1 MKIIGSL
8 CYTDLNIHRDSMK
21 KILIAG
27 ASGFIGHALIERL
40 LTHEGIE
47 IVALSRKARKS
58 DNPRL
63 TWKQCDLFSLK
74 DIQLAM
80 EGCEEAFYL
89 VHSMLPSA
97 SLSQGTFY
105 DFDLIMADNFV
116 RAAQEH
122 KLQHLIYLGG
132 MIPPS
137 TELSWHLRSRLE
149 VETTLRDSG
158 IPTTALRAGLIIGPH
173 GSSFTILQ
181 RLIERLPIMI
191 CPAWTNT
198 KSQPVALA
206 DVLKVLERSAFEP
219 SVACGVYD
227 IGGPEIVTYQG
238 LIQKAATL
246 VRKTRTILTLNI
258 IPLFLSRFWV
268 SLVTGVP
275 KNLVYPLVLSL
286 RHEMVADPKRHWPF
300 PEDLTTGL
308 DITLKD
314 ALLRMTPNIYSGY
327 NPIERD
333 VRSIQRLVLPPGKD
347 AIWVAQEY
355 FNWLPYFFSTL
366 IKVKV
371 EGDLCTFYLVHPEL
385 QILILRRSVERS
397 TPERQL
403 LYVVG
408 GLLSGKQARGRLEFR
423 VVLDRKYVMAALHEF
438 RPNLPWWLY
447 KYSQALVH
455 LIVMKAFGEHLKWHV
470 IKSTP
475 GP

>member
-1 MKIIGSL
+1 
-8 CYTDLNIHRDSMK
+8 MK

-40 LTHEGIE
+40 LAHEGIE
-47 IVALSRKARKS
+47 IVALSRKIRPS
-58 DNPRL
+58 ENPRL

-80 EGCEEAFYL
+80 VGCTEAYYL

-105 DFDLIMADNFV
+105 DFDLIIADNFV
-116 RAAQEH
+116 RAAIEH

-132 MIPPS
+132 MIPPV

-149 VETTLRDSG
+149 VETTLRESG

-191 CPAWTNT
+191 CPAWTKT
-198 KSQPVALA
+198 RSQPVALA
-206 DVLKVLERSAFEP
+206 DILKVLERSSFEP
-219 SVACGVYD
+219 KVENGIYD
-227 IGGPEIVTYQG
+227 IGGPEILTYQG

-246 VRKTRTILTLNI
+246 VRKTRTIITLNI

-268 SLVTGVP
+268 SLITGVP
-275 KNLVYPLVLSL
+275 RNLVYPLVLSL
-286 RHEMVADPKRHWPF
+286 RHEMVADPNRLWPF

-308 DITLKD
+308 DETLRV
-314 ALLRMTPNIYSGY
+314 ALLGVTPNTYVGY
-327 NPIERD
+327 LPIERD
-333 VRSIQRLVLPPGKD
+333 VRSIQRLVLPPGRD
-347 AIWVAQEY
+347 AVWVAKEY
-355 FNWLPYFFSTL
+355 FHWLPNFFSTL
-366 IKVKV
+366 IRVKV
-371 EGDLCTFYLVHPEL
+371 EGDLCTFYLVHPEI
-385 QILILRRSVERS
+385 QILVLKRSEERS

-408 GLLSGKQARGRLEFR
+408 GILSGEQDRGRLEFR
-423 VVLDRKYVMAALHEF
+423 VVLNRQYVMAALHEF
-438 RPNLPWWLY
+438 RPSLPWWLY

-455 LIVMKAFGEHLKWHV
+455 LIVMKAYGEHLKWHV
-470 IKSTP
+470 IKSKPEANLKTHTL
-475 GP
+475 G

>member
-1 MKIIGSL
+1 
-8 CYTDLNIHRDSMK
+8 MK

-27 ASGFIGHALIERL
+27 ASGFIGHALIEKL
-40 LTHEGIE
+40 LAHEDVE
-47 IVALSRKARKS
+47 IVALSRKSRPS
-58 DNPRL
+58 TNPRL

-74 DIQLAM
+74 DIQKAM
-80 EGCEEAFYL
+80 EGCETAYYL

-116 RAAQEH
+116 RAAREF
-122 KLQHLIYLGG
+122 KLRHIIYLGG
-132 MIPPS
+132 MIPPF

-158 IPTTALRAGLIIGPH
+158 IPTTALRAGLIIGSH

-181 RLIERLPIMI
+181 RLIERLPVMI

-198 KSQPVALA
+198 RSQPVALS
-206 DVLKVLERSAFEP
+206 DMLKVLERSLFEP
-219 SVACGVYD
+219 KVESGIYD

-238 LIQKAATL
+238 LMQKAASH
-246 VRKTRTILTLNI
+246 VKKARTIITLNI

-286 RHEMVADPKRHWPF
+286 RHEMIADASRAWPF
-300 PEDLTTGL
+300 PEDLKKGL

-314 ALLRMTPNIYSGY
+314 AFLKMTPHTYTAY
-327 NPIERD
+327 NPVQRD
-333 VRSIQRLVLPPGKD
+333 VRSIQRLVLPPGRN
-347 AIWVAQEY
+347 ANWVALEY
-355 FNWLPYFFSTL
+355 FNWLPQFFSTL
-366 IKVKV
+366 IKVKID
-371 EGDLCTFYLVHPEL
+371 GDLCIFYLIHPEI

-397 TPERQL
+397 SPDRQL

-408 GLLSGKQARGRLEFR
+408 GILSGKQDRGRLEFR
-423 VVLDRKYVMAALHEF
+423 EVLNRRYVMAALHEF
-438 RPNLPWWLY
+438 RPSLPWWLY

-470 IKSTP
+470 IKSKPEAAAPQPQTLV
-475 GP
+475 